1 MFSKDFWL
9 DATERALRT
18 FAQFFIT
25 LTGFSGVASDF
36 RAIDWGMVLIN
47 SAIGF
52 VLSIVMS
59 MASTSGK
66 GDKNSA
72 SLLK

>member
-1 MFSKDFWL
+1 MFKKEFWL
-9 DATERALRT
+9 DATERALKT

-36 RAIDWGMVLIN
+36 RQIDWSMVLIN

-59 MASTSGK
+59 IASAGK
-66 GDKNSA
+66 GDNNSA
-72 SLLK
+72 SLVG